1 MEDEELSFLINMV
14 GADQRKDD
22 KAVVMNLKLKKAIDD
37 MNEQV
42 RINLTYDLCLFARR
56 EFDRRTLKMIE
67 KKKRNVPFVRLFAS
81 VATCKEF
88 LHSCADDGLI
98 TNDVSDVMMV
108 NCVKLSR
115 RRSCMID
122 FLRRMHFYLI
132 VHSENA
138 ISDFDMRSFKKYVQC
153 GYHIDCNNLK
163 SLISEMKRL

>member
-1 MEDEELSFLINMV
+1 MENEELIFFIKMV
-14 GADQRKDD
+14 ATDYGKFGNVVVKDQG
-22 KAVVMNLKLKKAIDD
+22 LKNAIIG

-42 RINLTYDLCLFARR
+42 RITFTYDLCLFVRR
-56 EFDRRTLKMIE
+56 RIDRETLNMIGM
-67 KKKRNVPFVRLFAS
+67 KKRNVPFVRLFVS

-88 LHSCADDGLI
+88 LCSCADDGLI
-98 TNDVSDVMMV
+98 TTDVSDVMMV

-115 RRSCMID
+115 RRRCMID

-153 GYHIDCNNLK
+153 GYHIDCSNLG
-163 SLISEMKRL
+163 SLVSEMKRL

>member
-1 MEDEELSFLINMV
+1 MEDEEISFFINMV

-22 KAVVMNLKLKKAIDD
+22 KAVVMNIGLMKAIED

-42 RINLTYDLCLFARR
+42 RINFTYNMCLFARR
-56 EFDRRTLKMIE
+56 EFDRETLKMIE

-88 LHSCADDGLI
+88 LCSCADDGLI
-98 TNDVSDVMMV
+98 TTDVSDVMMV

-115 RRSCMID
+115 RRRCMID

-153 GYHIDCNNLK
+153 GYHIDCSNLG
-163 SLISEMKRL
+163 SLVSEMKRL

>member
-1 MEDEELSFLINMV
+1 MENEELIFFIKMV
-14 GADQRKDD
+14 ATDYGNFGN
-22 KAVVMNLKLKKAIDD
+22 AVVKDQGLKNAIIG

-42 RINLTYDLCLFARR
+42 RITFTYDLCLFVRR
-56 EFDRRTLKMIE
+56 RIDRETLNMIGM
-67 KKKRNVPFVRLFAS
+67 KKRNVPFVRLFVS

-88 LHSCADDGLI
+88 LCSCADDGLI
-98 TNDVSDVMMV
+98 TTDVSDVMMV

-115 RRSCMID
+115 RRRCMID

>member
-1 MEDEELSFLINMV
+1 MEDEELLFLIKMV
-14 GADQRKDD
+14 GSDQRKDD
-22 KAVVMNLKLKKAIDD
+22 KAVVMNPSLKKTIVD

-42 RINLTYDLCLFARR
+42 RITFTYDLCLFARR
-56 EFDRRTLKMIE
+56 VIDRETLNMIGM
-67 KKKRNVPFVRLFAS
+67 KKRNVPFVRIFAS

-98 TNDVSDVMMV
+98 TSDVSDVMMV

-115 RRSCMID
+115 RRRCMID

-138 ISDFDMRSFKKYVQC
+138 ITDFDMRSFKKYVQC
-153 GYHIDCNNLK
+153 GYHIDCRNLK

>member
-1 MEDEELSFLINMV
+1 MEDEEISFFINMV
-14 GADQRKDD
+14 GSDQRKDD
-22 KAVVMNLKLKKAIDD
+22 KAVVMNIGLMKAIED

-42 RINLTYDLCLFARR
+42 RINFTYNMCLFARR
-56 EFDRRTLKMIE
+56 EFDRETLKMIGM
-67 KKKRNVPFVRLFAS
+67 KKRNVPFVRLFAS

-88 LHSCADDGLI
+88 LCSCADDGLI
-98 TNDVSDVMMV
+98 TTDVSDVMMV

-115 RRSCMID
+115 RRRCMID

-153 GYHIDCNNLK
+153 GYHIDCSNLG
-163 SLISEMKRL
+163 SLVSEMKRL